1 MDALAQAS
9 YRGSCACERVGKE
22 HPEKYGGRG
31 GEQETNKC
39 KLKINGVGQ
48 VVNIRV
54 AGVNPQVI
62 LGTETGQTSAV
73 CTNALNLRQMYLEN
87 SSDRTADNP

>member
-31 GEQETNKC
+31 EEQETNKC

-54 AGVNPQVI
+54 VGVTPQVI
-62 LGTETGQTSAV
+62 LGTETGQNSAV
-73 CTNALNLRQMYLEN
+73 CRIVLK
-87 SSDRTADNP
+87 

>member
-1 MDALAQAS
+1 MDALAQVS

-22 HPEKYGGRG
+22 HPEKYGGGR
-31 GEQETNKC
+31 EQETNKC

-54 AGVNPQVI
+54 AGVNPQMI

-73 CTNALNLRQMYLEN
+73 CRNMLK
-87 SSDRTADNP
+87 RTDA